1 MNLSHIKVTS
11 SKSTNQWQNSD
22 HHTQQRPRNMHGK
35 AWQKSSTSL
44 YRHNLQLEVSDPTCQ
59 ADKFSWGNPIV
70 DLIELEKFI

>member
-1 MNLSHIKVTS
+1 
-11 SKSTNQWQNSD
+11 
-22 HHTQQRPRNMHGK
+22 MHGK
-35 AWQKSSTSL
+35 AWQKSSTNL